1 MLTALAGPVRMS
13 VACCSAVRSD
23 NPIEAVNALLEEL
36 FSRTPGIRGCTE
48 DVRVALHAGRAG
60 ESYSTPFVQLPSL
73 CCEAVGGYAS
83 RAIPVMAA
91 WYALML
97 AARILDDLEDADTAG
112 TLWAQL
118 GTARAVNV
126 ATGLILAA
134 PLALL
139 QLEQH
144 GVRSDHVLELLR
156 DTQRTA
162 LHACAGQHEG
172 LARTE
177 FLNNGWEVAE
187 ATAGEPFALA
197 CRAGAIVGE
206 GTSSQVA
213 QLGQFGQHLGV
224 LTQIA
229 DDVADIWQVPGDGD
243 LAAGRET
250 LPVLYALAV
259 SSPTV
264 RSQLRRLLDLAPHDP
279 GAALQARQM
288 LAEQGALHAL
298 VFEAE
303 VRRQQA
309 RSALEAVDA
318 GSPAKGQ
325 LLELVDQAIA
335 WMDRGR
341 HDARC
346 SGG

>member
-1 MLTALAGPVRMS
+1 MS
-13 VACCSAVRSD
+13 VASCSVLRSD
-23 NPIEAVNALLEEL
+23 SPIEAVNTLLEEL
-36 FSRTPGIRGCTE
+36 FSQIPGIRGYAE
-48 DVRVALHAGRAG
+48 DVHLALHASQAG
-60 ESYSTPFVQLPSL
+60 EANSTPFVQLPSL
-73 CCEAVGGYAS
+73 CCEAVGGYAR

-97 AARILDDLEDADTAG
+97 AARILDDLEDEDTHG
-112 TLWAQL
+112 TLWAKL
-118 GTARAVNV
+118 GTARTVNV

-139 QLEQH
+139 QLEQY
-144 GVRSDHVLELLR
+144 GVGSDHLLELLK
-156 DTQRTA
+156 DTQRAA
-162 LHACAGQHEG
+162 LHACAGQREALGHNEA
-172 LARTE
+172 LH
-177 FLNNGWEVAE
+177 NGWEIAE

-213 QLGQFGQHLGV
+213 RLSEFGQHLGV

-229 DDVADIWQVPGDGD
+229 DDVADIWQASGHSD

-259 SSPTV
+259 SSPAV
-264 RSQLRRLLDLAPHDP
+264 RSELRRLLDMAPHDA
-279 GAALQARQM
+279 GAASQARQM
-288 LAEQGALHAL
+288 LADQGALHAL

-309 RSALEAVDA
+309 RSALQEVDA
-318 GSPAKGQ
+318 GSSAKGQ
-325 LLELVDQAIA
+325 LLELVDHAIA
-335 WMDRGR
+335 WMNRGT

>member
-1 MLTALAGPVRMS
+1 MCVASCS
-13 VACCSAVRSD
+13 VVRSD

-36 FSRTPGIRGCTE
+36 FSQIPGIHGYAE
-48 DVRVALHAGRAG
+48 DVRLALHTQRAG
-60 ESYSTPFVQLPSL
+60 ESNSTPFVQLPSL

-97 AARILDDLEDADTAG
+97 AARILDDVEDADTHG
-112 TLWAQL
+112 TLWAKL

-156 DTQRTA
+156 DTQRAA
-162 LHACAGQHEG
+162 LHACAGQHDG
-172 LARTE
+172 LAHNQA
-177 FLNNGWEVAE
+177 LNNGWEIAE

-197 CRAGAIVGE
+197 CRAGAIVGA

-213 QLGQFGQHLGV
+213 QLGEFGQHLGV

-229 DDVADIWQVPGDGD
+229 DDVADIWQAPGHGD

-259 SSPTV
+259 SSPMV
-264 RSQLRRLLDLAPHDP
+264 RSQLRRLLDLAPDDA
-279 GAALQARQM
+279 GAALRARQI

-298 VFEAE
+298 VLEAE

-309 RSALEAVDA
+309 KSALQVVDA
-318 GSPAKGQ
+318 DSPARGQ